1 MTTDELLLSIR
12 RRARIPVA
20 SALGSQD
27 ADLLSVANEE
37 IGAYLVPMILRQ
49 RADLLLT
56 YLDVPVIDP
65 AAPIRIPARAIGARL
80 KEVSFIDSSG
90 ELRDPP
96 RISISDMEGRRE
108 GFYMQGGYLFNG
120 DQRATA
126 VLPPTMRLWYYA
138 RPGKLVLSAAAGV
151 IASFNVSAGTVAL
164 VSAPATFAGAVVFD
178 VLSAGSPHETI
189 GLGLSGTVVGNLVTL
204 ASLPPDLIVGD
215 YLCLPG
221 EAPVV
226 QTPPDLHPLL
236 AQRVACKWL
245 EVNDP
250 PGYQTAAAELARM
263 ETTLP
268 DLIGSRLEGEP
279 EAIVRGNALWD

>member
-1 MTTDELLLSIR
+1 MTTDDLLLSIR

-37 IGAYLVPMILRQ
+37 IGAYLVPMVLRQ

-56 YLDVPVIDP
+56 YLDVPILDP

-96 RISISDMEGRRE
+96 RIAISDMEGKNR
-108 GFYMQGGYLFNG
+108 GFYMQGGYLFMG

-138 RPGKLVLSAAAGV
+138 RPGTLVLSAAAGV
-151 IASFNVSAGTVAL
+151 ISAFNVAARTVTIATAPASF
-164 VSAPATFAGAVVFD
+164 ATATVFD
-178 VLSAGSPHETI
+178 VVSAGSPHETI
-189 GLGLSGTVVGNLVTL
+189 GLGLSGTAAGVTITL
-204 ASLPPDLIVGD
+204 ASLPSDLIVGD

-268 DLIGSRLEGEP
+268 DLIGSRIEGEP
-279 EAIVRGNALWD
+279 ESVGGNALWD